1 MDNSKIPEQLSGYLL
16 EILDQAK
23 NGISITDPHL
33 EDDPLIYI
41 NQTFTDLFEYEF
53 DEVVGQNCRF
63 LQGEDR
69 DQSGI
74 QHIRDALNAQAPVT
88 VILRNYTKSG
98 KLVYNEVSVSP
109 IFDKETGDLR
119 YFLGVQK
126 DVTKEQLL
134 LKQLHDL
141 V

>member
-1 MDNSKIPEQLSGYLL
+1 MTTPKIPAELNDYLL

-33 EDDPLIYI
+33 DDDPLIYI

-69 DQSGI
+69 EQTGI
-74 QHIRDALNAQAPVT
+74 QRIRDAVNAQVPVT
-88 VILRNYTKSG
+88 VILRNYTKTG

-109 IFDKETGDLR
+109 IFNRETGNVR

-126 DVTKEQLL
+126 DVTREQLL
-134 LKQLHDL
+134 LKQLQDM